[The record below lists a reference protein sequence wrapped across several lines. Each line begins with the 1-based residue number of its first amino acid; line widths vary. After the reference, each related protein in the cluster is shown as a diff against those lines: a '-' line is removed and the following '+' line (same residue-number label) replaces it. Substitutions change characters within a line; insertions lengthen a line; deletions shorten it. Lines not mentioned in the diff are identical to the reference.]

1 MLEKEK
7 KFYEL
12 YKLKSEK
19 REGFWRHM
27 RDSSGQGSPKIFFG
41 KELAPPEGKHWKYS
55 QEKINQMIDEG
66 KLILECRNYA
76 YVHVI

>member
-41 KELAPPEGKHWKYS
+41 KELAPPKEKHWKYS